1 MYDFIAEKAIDFTSP
16 EVLAG
21 YLATGVIAV
30 VGLLITVFVYKKILY
45 KPLRKVIN
53 ERQEEVDQSLT
64 GYEEREREISERVA
78 LIEEREREQQQMLA
92 DQRTEA
98 MARVEEE
105 RKRILSEAESRAN
118 AKLDDADR
126 AIEEM
131 RSREDERVY
140 RKAVELAITTISRL
154 EDRAVSADEAKALD
168 DSVRMTANL
177 PKEVGLES

>member
-21 YLATGVIAV
+21 YLATGIIAV

-53 ERQEEVDQSLT
+53 ERQQEADQSLT
-64 GYEEREREISERVA
+64 GYDERERELNERES
-78 LIEEREREQQQMLA
+78 LMEEREREQQQLLA
-92 DQRTEA
+92 DQRAEV
-98 MARVEEE
+98 MAQVEEE
-105 RKRILSEAESRAN
+105 RKRILSEAEVKAN
-118 AKLDDADR
+118 ARLDDADR
-126 AIEEM
+126 AVEEM
-131 RSREDERVY
+131 RAREEERVY

-154 EDRAVSADEAKALD
+154 EDRTVAPEEAKALD
-168 DSVRMTANL
+168 DSVRATANL